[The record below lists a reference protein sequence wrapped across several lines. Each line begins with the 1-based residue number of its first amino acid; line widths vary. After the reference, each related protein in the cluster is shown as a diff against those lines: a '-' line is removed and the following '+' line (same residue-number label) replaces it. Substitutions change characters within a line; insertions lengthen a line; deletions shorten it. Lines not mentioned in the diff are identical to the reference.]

1 MAGNNRFMITV
12 ICGSLLISGTLLFFL
27 FRPGG
32 VLSRT
37 TAAHALSYLMNM
49 NSVKVSLSEGLD
61 PGKVSVTWDESTVV
75 DHGRMNREGLN
86 RERYGYGNN
95 FFRVFYETQEIAGFV
110 QYKFNNWHYHAYHF
124 HLNRQDGRIHVTL
137 GISGP
142 DNNITQLSD
151 E

>member
-1 MAGNNRFMITV
+1 MAMIHPLKFTV
-12 ICGSLLISGTLLFFL
+12 ILGSMLVSGALCVLF

-37 TAAHALSYLMNM
+37 TAAHALSYLLNM
-49 NSVKVSLSEGLD
+49 NSIKVSLSDELD
-61 PGKVSVTWDESTVV
+61 PGKVSVTWDDSTVV
-75 DHGRMNREGLN
+75 DHGRLNREGLN

-95 FFRVFYETQEIAGFV
+95 TFRVFYETQEIAGFV

-124 HLNRQDGRIHVTL
+124 RLSRQDGKIAVSLAVT
-137 GISGP
+137 GP
-142 DNNITQLSD
+142 DKNIDQLSG